1 VGGLLIVL
9 SYLLKFSHDSQILN
23 STMTL
28 DVLSFIESK
37 GGNPNEIRDS
47 QRKRGESQEIVD
59 EIIQMYSDWVKSTFY
74 ATILMAI
81 VMS

>member
-1 VGGLLIVL
+1 
-9 SYLLKFSHDSQILN
+9 
-23 STMTL
+23 MTL

-59 EIIQMYSDWVKSTFY
+59 EIIQMYSDWVKSKFY
-74 ATILMAI
+74 ATVFMGNT
-81 VMS
+81 MNFNSGF